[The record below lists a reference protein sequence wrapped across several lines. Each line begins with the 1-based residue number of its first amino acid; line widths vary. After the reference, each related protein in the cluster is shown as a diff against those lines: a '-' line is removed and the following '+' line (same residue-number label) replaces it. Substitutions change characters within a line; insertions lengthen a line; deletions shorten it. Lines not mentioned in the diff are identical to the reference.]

1 MKDIVFLLWV
11 LIIPLFV
18 MAKPLLYKIF
28 NKQQNL
34 LPKKEKVTFSKEELD
49 EIWEVLFRFAGV
61 LVVVPFFLITAF
73 HGEHMPVSA
82 SDVLIF
88 ILIAEMLAFDF
99 MTIVFYFK
107 QEKSLEKKFLSFAFA
122 FINFWT
128 GVVWAIQGQIAL
140 AYLISS
146 VICYPLFGLDYVCSY
161 YLRKGR
167 KNA

>member
-18 MAKPLLYKIF
+18 MVEPLLHKIF
-28 NKQQNL
+28 HKQHNL
-34 LPKKEKVTFSKEELD
+34 LPHKENMSFSKEELD
-49 EIWEVLFRFAGV
+49 EVWEVLFRFAGV
-61 LVVVPFFLITAF
+61 LVVVPFFLITAS
-73 HGEHMPVSA
+73 HEEHMPVST

-140 AYLISS
+140 VYLISS
-146 VICYPLFGLDYVCSY
+146 VICYPLFGLNYICSY
-161 YLRKGR
+161 YFRKGR
-167 KNA
+167 RNA